1 MTASVETAIV
11 GAGPYGLSIAA
22 HLHTRGASFQI
33 FGVPM
38 QTWREHMPK
47 GMLLKS
53 DGFASN
59 LSDPAAAFT
68 LEAYC
73 ASSGTV
79 YDDTRIPVQLATFI
93 DYGLA
98 FQKSMVP
105 QLDPHQVTA
114 IERNPEGFLL
124 TLEDG
129 ERVSAR
135 RVVLAVGITH
145 FAYIPPDLAAL
156 PPELLSHS
164 SAHRDTGVF
173 RGRSVA
179 VIGAGASAVDL
190 AALLN
195 ESGADV
201 RLVARRARIDFHDPP
216 GTKPR
221 TMLQRM
227 RHPTTGLGPGWKSR
241 LYTDAPRLF
250 RQLPEEVRLRIVREH
265 LGPAPGWPM
274 RERVVGKVRMNL
286 GVSQLRAERAVDKVR
301 LTFLMPEGRVEECL
315 VDHVISATGYK
326 VDLSRLTF
334 LSDELRRGIRQVASS
349 PVLSSEFE
357 SSVPGLYFVGIA
369 AANCFGPM
377 MRFAFGADYTAGR
390 LSRRL
395 IKSSRSSALPRTLAH
410 IS

>member
-11 GAGPYGLSIAA
+11 GAGPYGLSIAS
-22 HLHTRGASFQI
+22 HLQARGASFQI

-59 LSDPAAAFT
+59 LSDPAATFT
-68 LEAYC
+68 LQNYC
-73 ASSGTV
+73 ASNGTP
-79 YDDTRIPVQLATFI
+79 YDDTRIPVELKTFV

-105 QLDPHQVTA
+105 QLDSRQVTA
-114 IERNPEGFLL
+114 IEWKPESFLL

-129 ERVSAR
+129 KKISAR
-135 RVVLAVGITH
+135 RVVLAVGISH
-145 FAYIPPDLAAL
+145 FAYIPPDLSAL
-156 PPELLSHS
+156 PSELLSHS
-164 SAHRDTGVF
+164 SAHQDTEVF
-173 RGRSVA
+173 RGRCVA

-190 AALLN
+190 AALLH

-201 RLVARRARIDFHDPP
+201 RLVARRAKIDFHDPP

-221 TMLQRM
+221 TLLQRL
-227 RHPTTGLGPGWKSR
+227 RRPTTGLGPGWKSR

-250 RQLPEEVRLRIVREH
+250 RQFPEEMRLRIVREH

-274 RERVVGKVRMNL
+274 RDRVVGKVQMNL
-286 GVSQLRAERAVDKVR
+286 GVNNLKVDRVGDKVR
-301 LTFLMPEGRVEECL
+301 LTFLTPEARVEKCS
-315 VDHVISATGYK
+315 VDHVICATGYK

-334 LSDELRRGIRQVASS
+334 LSDDLRRGISQVAST
-349 PVLSSEFE
+349 PVLTSEFE

-377 MRFAFGADYTAGR
+377 MRFAYGADYTAGR

-395 IKSSRSSALPRTLAH
+395 IKTSRSLALPHALTHA
-410 IS
+410 